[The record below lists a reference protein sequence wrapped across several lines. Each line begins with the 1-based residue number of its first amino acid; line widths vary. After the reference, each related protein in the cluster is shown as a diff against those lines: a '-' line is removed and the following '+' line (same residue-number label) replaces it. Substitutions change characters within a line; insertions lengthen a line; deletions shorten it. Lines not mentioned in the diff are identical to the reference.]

1 MKINKKALI
10 LKLLK
15 IIPSSKNFD
24 DAINSV
30 FNQMKVDKALH
41 QEIKLDLFP
50 YGLKSL
56 MNELNFLIDEKLKKK
71 KPPYNFKKFRVHE
84 KLMYFVMQRLRFF
97 DSLVD
102 KNFFFKQTVR
112 PQLLI
117 NSNKILYKIA
127 DEIWFLSGDNSTD
140 FNFYSKRLILMNI
153 YLATF
158 SFFVFDRSKG
168 LKKTEEFLNK
178 QIKLVLS
185 FGKIK
190 RKFSKLSF

>member
-71 KPPYNFKKFRVHE
+71 KPPYNFKKFRVNE
-84 KLMYFVMQRLRFF
+84 KIIYFVMQRLRFF

-153 YLATF
+153 YVATF
-158 SFFVFDRSKG
+158 SFFVFDKSKD

>member
-71 KPPYNFKKFRVHE
+71 KPPYNFKKFRVNE
-84 KLMYFVMQRLRFF
+84 KIIYFVMQRLRFF

-153 YLATF
+153 YVATF
-158 SFFVFDRSKG
+158 SFFVFDKSKG

>member
-71 KPPYNFKKFRVHE
+71 KPPYNFKKFRVNE
-84 KLMYFVMQRLRFF
+84 KIMYFVMQRLRFF

-153 YLATF
+153 YVATF
-158 SFFVFDRSKG
+158 SFFVFDKSKG

>member
-1 MKINKKALI
+1 MKVNKKAFI
-10 LKLLK
+10 LRLLK

-30 FNQMKVDKALH
+30 FNQMKVDKALR

-71 KPPYNFKKFRVHE
+71 KPPYNFKKFRVNE
-84 KLMYFVMQRLRFF
+84 KIIYFVMQRLRFF

-153 YLATF
+153 YVATF

>member
-71 KPPYNFKKFRVHE
+71 SLHITLKSLELMKK
-84 KLMYFVMQRLRFF
+84 
-97 DSLVD
+97 
-102 KNFFFKQTVR
+102 
-112 PQLLI
+112 
-117 NSNKILYKIA
+117 
-127 DEIWFLSGDNSTD
+127 
-140 FNFYSKRLILMNI
+140 
-153 YLATF
+153 
-158 SFFVFDRSKG
+158 
-168 LKKTEEFLNK
+168 
-178 QIKLVLS
+178 
-185 FGKIK
+185 
-190 RKFSKLSF
+190 

>member
-71 KPPYNFKKFRVHE
+71 KPPYNFKKFRVNE
-84 KLMYFVMQRLRFF
+84 KIIYFVMQRLRFF

-153 YLATF
+153 YVATF

>member
-1 MKINKKALI
+1 MKVNKKAFI
-10 LKLLK
+10 LRLLK

-71 KPPYNFKKFRVHE
+71 KPPYNFKKFRVNE
-84 KLMYFVMQRLRFF
+84 KIIYFVMQRLRFF

-153 YLATF
+153 YVATF
-158 SFFVFDRSKG
+158 SFFVFDKSKG

>member
-71 KPPYNFKKFRVHE
+71 KPPYNFKKFRVNE
-84 KLMYFVMQRLRFF
+84 KIMYFVMQRLRFF
-97 DSLVD
+97 ESLVD

-153 YLATF
+153 YVATF
-158 SFFVFDRSKG
+158 SFFVFDKSKG

>member
-1 MKINKKALI
+1 
-10 LKLLK
+10 
-15 IIPSSKNFD
+15 
-24 DAINSV
+24 
-30 FNQMKVDKALH
+30 
-41 QEIKLDLFP
+41 
-50 YGLKSL
+50 
-56 MNELNFLIDEKLKKK
+56 
-71 KPPYNFKKFRVHE
+71 
-84 KLMYFVMQRLRFF
+84 MYFVMQRLRFF

-153 YLATF
+153 YVATF
-158 SFFVFDRSKG
+158 SFFVFDKSKG

>member
-71 KPPYNFKKFRVHE
+71 KPPYNFKKFRVNE
-84 KLMYFVMQRLRFF
+84 KIMYFVMQRLRFF

-153 YLATF
+153 YVATF

>member
-153 YLATF
+153 YVATF
-158 SFFVFDRSKG
+158 SFFVFDKSKG